1 MVRVARRILHGLL
14 LLFGVS
20 ALSFVLLSAAPGN
33 LFDELRLNPQ
43 ISADTVAALKTQYGI
58 DKPWPVRYVRW
69 LRSAAR
75 GEFGYSLSY
84 QCAVGT
90 LLWPRARNTLLLTS
104 LATLLAWIIAV
115 PWGVLEALNRGKWL
129 DRIGSG
135 LTAILLAIPELVLGL
150 LFLLLAA
157 RTGWFPIGG
166 MLSLH
171 ATEAALPRKV
181 PDLAIHLVLPVI
193 ALAVGAAPPLIRYV
207 RAAVATVLEAPFIEC
222 ARGHGISTPRIVYR
236 HALPVA
242 ANSLI
247 TLVGFSIGA
256 LLSASLVIEVVLGW
270 PGLGPLV
277 LESLLARDTYVVMA
291 VVMLS
296 SMFLVMGN
304 LVADLLLYS
313 SDPRIRAV

>member
-1 MVRVARRILHGLL
+1 MVRVARRFLHGLL
-14 LLFGVS
+14 LLLGVS
-20 ALSFVLLSAAPGN
+20 ALSFALLSAAPGN

-43 ISADTVAALKTQYGI
+43 ISAETVVALKAEYGI
-58 DKPWPVRYVRW
+58 DKPWPVRYARW
-69 LRSAAR
+69 LQSAIR

-84 QCAVGT
+84 RCAVGT

-115 PWGVLEALNRGKWL
+115 SWGILEALNRGKWL
-129 DRIGSG
+129 DRIGGG

-150 LFLLLAA
+150 LFLLLAV

-166 MLSLH
+166 MLSLQVGGG
-171 ATEAALPRKV
+171 AKT
-181 PDLAIHLVLPVI
+181 PDLAIHLVLPVL
-193 ALAVGAAPPLIRYV
+193 ALALGAAPLLIRYV
-207 RAAVATVLEAPFIEC
+207 RAAIAAVLQAPFIES
-222 ARGHGISTPRIVYR
+222 ARGHGISTTRIAYR
-236 HALPVA
+236 HALPA
-242 ANSLI
+242 AASSLI
-247 TLVGFSIGA
+247 TLLGFSIGA
-256 LLSASLVIEVVLGW
+256 LLSSSLVIEVVLGW

-296 SMFLVMGN
+296 SVFLVTGN
-304 LVADLLLYS
+304 LIADLLLYS

>member
-1 MVRVARRILHGLL
+1 MIRIARRVLHGLL

-20 ALSFVLLSAAPGN
+20 ALSFALLSAAPGN

-43 ISADTVAALKTQYGI
+43 ISADTVAALKAEYGI
-58 DKPWPVRYVRW
+58 DKPWPIRYVRW
-69 LRSAAR
+69 LESMLR

-84 QCAVGT
+84 RCAVGT

-104 LATLLAWIIAV
+104 LATLLAWIIAI
-115 PWGVLEALNRGKWL
+115 PWGVLEALKRGKWL
-129 DRIGSG
+129 DRIGGG
-135 LTAILLAIPELVLGL
+135 LTAIFLAIPELVLGL
-150 LFLLLAA
+150 LCLLLAA

-166 MLSLH
+166 MFSSQS
-171 ATEAALPRKV
+171 AGVGLPGKLR
-181 PDLAIHLVLPVI
+181 DLAIHLLLPVF
-193 ALAVGAAPPLIRYV
+193 ALALGAAPVLIRYV
-207 RAAVATVLEAPFIEC
+207 RGAVAAVLDAPFIES
-222 ARGHGISTPRIVYR
+222 ARGHGISPARIVCR
-236 HALPVA
+236 HALPAA

-247 TLVGFSIGA
+247 SLLGLSIGA
-256 LLSASLVIEVVLGW
+256 LLSTSLVIEVVLGW

-296 SMFLVMGN
+296 SVFLVLGN
-304 LVADLLLYS
+304 LIADLLLYS

>member
-1 MVRVARRILHGLL
+1 MVRIARRILHGLL

-20 ALSFVLLSAAPGN
+20 ALSFALLSAAPGN

-43 ISADTVAALKTQYGI
+43 ISADTVAALKAEYGI

-69 LRSAAR
+69 VRSMLR

-84 QCAVGT
+84 RCAVGT

-104 LATLLAWIIAV
+104 LATLLAWIIAI

-129 DRIGSG
+129 DRIGGG
-135 LTAILLAIPELVLGL
+135 LTAILLATPEIVLGL
-150 LFLLLAA
+150 LCLLLAA
-157 RTGWFPIGG
+157 RTGWLPIGG
-166 MLSLH
+166 MFSTQRTGAAFPGKLS
-171 ATEAALPRKV
+171 
-181 PDLAIHLVLPVI
+181 DLAIHLVLPVL
-193 ALAVGAAPPLIRYV
+193 ALALGAAPPLIRYV
-207 RAAVATVLEAPFIEC
+207 RGAVAAALDAPFIES
-222 ARGHGISTPRIVYR
+222 ARGHGISTARIVYR
-236 HALPVA
+236 HALPAA

-247 TLVGFSIGA
+247 SLLGLSIGA
-256 LLSASLVIEVVLGW
+256 LLSTSLVIEVVLGW

-296 SMFLVMGN
+296 SVFLVLGN
-304 LVADLLLYS
+304 LIADLLLYS

>member
-1 MVRVARRILHGLL
+1 
-14 LLFGVS
+14 VS
-20 ALSFVLLSAAPGN
+20 VLSFALLSAAPGN
-33 LFDELRLNPQ
+33 FFDELKLSPQ
-43 ISADTVAALKTQYGI
+43 ISAETIAALKTEYGI

-69 LRSAAR
+69 LGSALQ

-84 QCAVGT
+84 RCPVGA

-104 LATLLAWIIAV
+104 LATLLAWMIAV

-129 DRIGSG
+129 DRIGGG

-166 MLSLH
+166 MLSSH
-171 ATEAALPRKV
+171 GTEVALSGKMSDLAVHLALP
-181 PDLAIHLVLPVI
+181 VL
-193 ALAVGAAPPLIRYV
+193 ALALGAAPLLIRYV
-207 RAAVATVLEAPFIEC
+207 RAAIAEVLEAPFTAA
-222 ARGHGISTPRIVYR
+222 ARGHGIPTARIVYR
-236 HALPVA
+236 HTLPAA

-247 TLVGFSIGA
+247 TLIGFSIGA
-256 LLSASLVIEVVLGW
+256 LLSTSLVIEVVLGW

-277 LESLLARDTYVVMA
+277 LESLLSRDTYVVMA

-296 SMFLVMGN
+296 SVFLVMGN
-304 LVADLLLYS
+304 LIADLLLYS